1 MVFVSILIKIDSKG
15 PIFFI
20 STRIGI
26 NNNEFK
32 MTKFRT
38 MYENVELVETNELK
52 NSNLKITKVGKFL
65 RKYSIDEFPQ
75 FLSVINGTMSI
86 VGPRPSLPSQFM
98 LIKEREK
105 LGISKLRPG
114 ITGNA
119 QINGR
124 DTICLEEKI
133 VYEKEY
139 VDKQSFF
146 FDMIII
152 FKTIKVVFSKNG
164 IIH

>member
-75 FLSVINGTMSI
+75 FLSVING
-86 VGPRPSLPSQFM
+86 
-98 LIKEREK
+98 
-105 LGISKLRPG
+105 
-114 ITGNA
+114 
-119 QINGR
+119 
-124 DTICLEEKI
+124 
-133 VYEKEY
+133 
-139 VDKQSFF
+139 
-146 FDMIII
+146 
-152 FKTIKVVFSKNG
+152 
-164 IIH
+164 